1 MMNDVDFSWSCV
13 TEYSFILIKIYC
25 VSLIDPFEFATR
37 QFLVFFLL
45 SVRVFATLPEVI
57 KYFFVAD

>member
-13 TEYSFILIKIYC
+13 TEYSFILIKICC

-37 QFLVFFLL
+37 QFLVFFC
-45 SVRVFATLPEVI
+45 
-57 KYFFVAD
+57 